1 MAMRKPVHVSCA
13 AFTLIEL
20 LVVIAIIAVLAALL
34 LPALNRA
41 QSRAQTIACSN
52 NLKQLQLCAHLYSG
66 DNNDFLPPND
76 FVYDNS
82 TGQPFPGNTGPSW
95 CTNVAPF
102 DTNAA
107 GIQNGLLYRYNT
119 SPAIYHCPADHSNV
133 ETPDGGTLPQI
144 RLRSYNMSQSVNGID
159 YVGDAAQYFP
169 HFLKTSAI
177 QNPSP
182 SSLLVFIDEHEDT
195 ILDTQF
201 GIPTAAS
208 PDGAGYW
215 WDMPT
220 SRHDQGCNFSF
231 ADGHVEHW
239 RWDVPKVADAV
250 RAESQPVGEG
260 EENDYQRMEAGFL
273 QNF

>member
-1 MAMRKPVHVSCA
+1 MIKPQKSIN

-20 LVVIAIIAVLAALL
+20 LVVIAIIGILTALL

-41 QSRAQTIACSN
+41 KNRAQTVACSN
-52 NLKQLQLCAHLYSG
+52 NLDQLQLCAHLYSG

-76 FVYDNS
+76 FVYDAG
-82 TGQPFPGNTGPSW
+82 TGQPIPGNTGPSW

-119 SPAIYHCPADHSNV
+119 SPAIYHCPADHSTV
-133 ETPDGGTLPQI
+133 ETSDGVMLPQI
-144 RLRSYNMSQSVNGID
+144 RLRSYNMSQSVNGVN
-159 YVGDAAQYFP
+159 YAGDAEQFFP
-169 HFLKTSAI
+169 HFLKASAI
-177 QNPSP
+177 QNPPP
-182 SSLLVFIDEHEDT
+182 SSLLVFIDENENT
-195 ILDTQF
+195 ILDTHF
-201 GIPTAAS
+201 GIPITAG
-208 PDGAGYW
+208 PDDAGDW

-239 RWDVPKVADAV
+239 RWNTPKVANAV
-250 RAESQPVGEG
+250 RASSEPVGDG
-260 EENDYQRMEAGFL
+260 EENDYQRMKAGFL